1 MAPSRTPLQLELIS
15 RFGELL
21 PESQRERVSL
31 PKLLQQTQGD
41 LPLVVN
47 EVVPDVSH
55 RDVILGG
62 GLFRNQQESCF
73 EQLRD
78 VHALIVDR
86 MNLLPG
92 PDVRPCA

>member
-15 RFGELL
+15 RFGQLL
-21 PESQRERVSL
+21 PERQRERASI
-31 PKLLQQTQGD
+31 PKLLEQPQGD

-62 GLFRNQQESCF
+62 DLFRNQQGSCF

-78 VHALIVDR
+78 VHTLIVDH
-86 MNLLPG
+86 MNVLPG
-92 PDVRPCA
+92 LNCQTPR